1 MKITKGYKYRIY
13 PNDVQTEQISRTL
26 GCCRFVYNHFLA
38 LRSEAWKECRESL
51 SYVATARLLTEL
63 KRDPEHLWLASA
75 DSMALQESL
84 RNLDRAYRNFFSGRG
99 RYPRYKSKHNHCQ
112 SYRTRNQSDNIRI
125 EDGRIVLPKLGAV
138 KARIS
143 RIPDGRI
150 LNASVSR
157 TPTGKYYVSL
167 CVEEELVPKPNSGGV
182 IGIDVGIKEFYTDSN
197 GDSVANPKT
206 LSKYERRLRRE
217 QRRLSRKQKGSSNRA
232 KQRIRVAAVHEKIYN
247 VRTDF
252 LHKES
257 TRLVSENQVIAI
269 ESLNV
274 KGMVRNHHLAKA
286 IFDASWSRFFSMLEY
301 KGFEHGCE
309 IRRIG
314 TFYPSSQTCSCCGY
328 RNPLVRDLSVRDW
341 TCPECGAHHDRD
353 SNAAVNI
360 LDAALQPA

>member
-99 RYPRYKSKHNHCQ
+99 RYPRYKSKHDHCQ

-150 LNASVSR
+150 LNASVSPYSDR
-157 TPTGKYYVSL
+157 QVL
-167 CVEEELVPKPNSGGV
+167 R
-182 IGIDVGIKEFYTDSN
+182 I
-197 GDSVANPKT
+197 A
-206 LSKYERRLRRE
+206 LRRGRARPQAKLRRCDRHRRGHKGILHRQ
-217 QRRLSRKQKGSSNRA
+217 QR
-232 KQRIRVAAVHEKIYN
+232 
-247 VRTDF
+247 
-252 LHKES
+252 
-257 TRLVSENQVIAI
+257 
-269 ESLNV
+269 
-274 KGMVRNHHLAKA
+274 
-286 IFDASWSRFFSMLEY
+286 
-301 KGFEHGCE
+301 
-309 IRRIG
+309 
-314 TFYPSSQTCSCCGY
+314 
-328 RNPLVRDLSVRDW
+328 
-341 TCPECGAHHDRD
+341 
-353 SNAAVNI
+353 
-360 LDAALQPA
+360 

>member
-206 LSKYERRLRRE
+206 LSKYERRLCRE

-232 KQRIRVAAVHEKIYN
+232 KQRIRVAPV
-247 VRTDF
+247 
-252 LHKES
+252 
-257 TRLVSENQVIAI
+257 
-269 ESLNV
+269 
-274 KGMVRNHHLAKA
+274 
-286 IFDASWSRFFSMLEY
+286 
-301 KGFEHGCE
+301 E
-309 IRRIG
+309 I
-314 TFYPSSQTCSCCGY
+314 
-328 RNPLVRDLSVRDW
+328 V
-341 TCPECGAHHDRD
+341 
-353 SNAAVNI
+353 
-360 LDAALQPA
+360 

>member
-1 MKITKGYKYRIY
+1 MKIAKGYKYRIY
-13 PNDVQTEQISRTL
+13 PNAVQTEQISRTL
-26 GCCRFVYNHFLA
+26 GCCRFVYNHFLV
-38 LRSEAWKECRESL
+38 LRSEAWKQHHESL

-84 RNLDRAYRNFFSGRG
+84 RNLDRAFQNFFSGRG
-99 RYPRYKSKHNHCQ
+99 RYPRFKSKHSHHQ

-125 EDGRIVLPKLGAV
+125 EDGRVVLPKLGAV
-138 KARIS
+138 KAKIS
-143 RIPDGRI
+143 RLPNGRI
-150 LNASVSR
+150 LNATVSQ

-167 CVEEELVPKPNSGGV
+167 CCEEELVPKPNGGGV
-182 IGIDVGIKEFYTDSN
+182 TGIDVGIKEFYTDSN
-197 GDSVANPKT
+197 GNSAADPKA
-206 LSKYERRLRRE
+206 LSKYERKLRRE
-217 QRRLSRKQKGSSNRA
+217 QRRLSRKQKGSANRV
-232 KQRIRVAAVHEKIYN
+232 KQRIKVAAVHEKIYN

-274 KGMVRNHHLAKA
+274 KGMVRNHRLAKA
-286 IFDASWSRFFSMLEY
+286 ISDASWSRFFSMLEY

-309 IRRIG
+309 IRRID

-328 RNPLVRDLSVRDW
+328 KNPLVRSLSVRDW
-341 TCPECGAHHDRD
+341 TCPQCGAHHDRD
-353 SNAAVNI
+353 ANAATNI
-360 LDAALQPA
+360 LHVALLSA